1 MIEFRQK
8 EFVGLQDGFG
18 GKLGRI
24 KRSGKKSDSYKN
36 FGPWEVSLCDSAK
49 DEYMELNDKDM
60 DRVDK
65 IMKEIETKP
74 YQGNYEQHSL
84 WEFYDADNEC
94 VVWSA
99 KINNKDRLTYL
110 IFKFQNIILVTNLV
124 GHNVINIPYAERPNI
139 WDDSKKKKR

>member
-18 GKLGRI
+18 GKLGKI

-36 FGPWEVSLCDSAK
+36 FGPWKVSMSENAEDEYLDLSKK
-49 DEYMELNDKDM
+49 DEET
-60 DRVDK
+60 VDK
-65 IMKEIETKP
+65 IIEEIKTKP
-74 YQGNYEQHSL
+74 YQGNYKQHPL

-99 KINNKDRLTYL
+99 KINDTDRLTYL

-124 GHNVINIPYAERPNI
+124 GHNVINLPYAQRPNI
-139 WDDSKKKKR
+139 WK